1 MKKNRKMKKIFKIPV
16 LLFTLILIVSSCG
29 RNVEEDAKI
38 IADVSDLQEKIE
50 DAKDAKGKKKIK
62 LYEEVAIDKQNYL
75 DIVNYYLDNQS
86 DYDDF
91 IEAIEEED
99 EDLADI
105 FGRYKNFKKI
115 AKKEFKAMEDDLE
128 EWIDDLEKLKDGES
142 VRYPEKDAKTIADTS
157 DLQEKMQDAKKA
169 KGTKQ
174 IALYEEVA
182 VELQNYL
189 DMVNYYMEDEG
200 AFDDLVEAME
210 EEDDKMAENMDDYK
224 DWKKGAKKQV
234 KNIEDML
241 EEWNEELEEMK
252 EE

>member
-1 MKKNRKMKKIFKIPV
+1 MKKIFKIPV

-174 IALYEEVA
+174 IALYEEAALDV
-182 VELQNYL
+182 QNYIDL
-189 DMVNYYMEDEG
+189 IKYYMEDEG

-210 EEDDKMAENMDDYK
+210 EEDEDVAENMGDYK
-224 DWKKGAKKQV
+224 DWKKIAKKQV
-234 KNIEDML
+234 KMIEDML
-241 EEWNEELEEMK
+241 EDWNEELEEMK

>member
-1 MKKNRKMKKIFKIPV
+1 MKKIFKIPA
-16 LLFTLILIVSSCG
+16 LIFTLILIVSSCG

-38 IADVSDLQEKIE
+38 IADVSSDLQEKIE
-50 DAKDAKGKKKIK
+50 DAKDAKDKKKIK

-75 DIVNYYLDNQS
+75 DIVNYYLDNES
-86 DYDDF
+86 DYDGF

-105 FGRYKNFKKI
+105 FGRYKNFKNF
-115 AKKEFKAMEDDLE
+115 KKEFKAMEDDLE

-142 VRYPEKDAKTIADTS
+142 VRYPEKDAKTIADTG
-157 DLQEKMQDAKKA
+157 DLIEKMQDAREA

-189 DMVNYYMEDEG
+189 DLTNYYMEDEG

-210 EEDDKMAENMDDYK
+210 EEDDDMAEDMEDYK
-224 DWKKGAKKQV
+224 DWKKMAKKQV
-234 KNIEDML
+234 KQIEDML